1 MNDIDGLNWE
11 STQKRQQ
18 IEQLNRLGDDCWHEE
33 FVKAEKFYQ
42 RAVELAES
50 LNDLSLL
57 MQERFLLAN
66 MQRMQGKY
74 KLALS
79 GYTWLI
85 EVAYDPQKSHQL
97 TENDLWCVARS
108 FMDILGMALSL
119 PDMKAADR
127 ERMCDRALDWMASI
141 GKRDWSGGIRY
152 QRGCI
157 WHNQERYEKA
167 LPELEAALALKRRYP
182 NAPGYY
188 LSTHLLSLGD
198 LSLDMRKLD
207 EAEKYYQEVVEGYGL
222 SEGFSKYGKHWAL
235 TGLANVALKRE
246 DFIQAE
252 IYGRKSLELARVI
265 ESPWPSYASYKL
277 LGNIFWK
284 QKQIE
289 VAIEARIQA
298 WHYARKYGL
307 EKTIYEIYREMAEV
321 RIHQAKTEPQ
331 KRYIRQARQWL
342 QWALPIAERLD
353 QQVGLTTRQ
362 ENLRAMKAE
371 CDKLAYST

>member
-1 MNDIDGLNWE
+1 MNDIDALNWE

-18 IEQLNRLGDDCWHEE
+18 IEHLNRLGDDCWNEE

-42 RAVELAES
+42 KAFELAES

-85 EVAYDPQKSHQL
+85 AVAYDPDKSRNL
-97 TENDLWCVARS
+97 TDTDLWRIARS
-108 FMDILGMALSL
+108 FMDILDMALSL
-119 PDMKAADR
+119 PDMKAPDR

-141 GKRDWSGGIRY
+141 GKRDWSGGIRL
-152 QRGCI
+152 QRGLM
-157 WHNQERYEKA
+157 WHNQQRYQEA
-167 LPELEAALALKRRYP
+167 WAELEAALALKRRYP
-182 NAPGYY
+182 DAPGYY
-188 LSTHLLSLGD
+188 LSAHLLCLGD
-198 LSLDMRKLD
+198 LSLDMRKLE
-207 EAEKYYQEVVEGYGL
+207 EAESYYQEVSQGYGL
-222 SEGFSKYGKHWAL
+222 SQGFSKYEYHRAWR
-235 TGLANVALKRE
+235 GLANVALKRE

-252 IYGRKSLELARVI
+252 TYARKSLELARAI

-277 LGNIFWK
+277 LGNIFWQ

-289 VAIEARIQA
+289 AAIDARIQA

-321 RIHQAKTEPQ
+321 RIHQAKNEPRE
-331 KRYIRQARQWL
+331 RYIRQAQQWL

-371 CDKLAYST
+371 CDKLTCSV